1 MGGWG
6 WGFGDVKGVGG
17 GGDTKDSG
25 GLQKSLHQAGRVER
39 RTEG

>member
-1 MGGWG
+1 MGGG
-6 WGFGDVKGVGG
+6 LGVGFGDGGG